1 MTFVR
6 IERARAGAAAP
17 DTPADLVELISPR
30 TNAASYT
37 PLEHLFAALSREGGV
52 SLEIG
57 GDASARRFYAR
68 LAGPH
73 ARTRLN
79 AQLSAA
85 YPQTR
90 ARPAPVDPARRQ
102 PGEQVAVVSLQLRE
116 PEYLPLRILRDSD
129 IASDRAPQ
137 ADPLLGVLA
146 ALRSMP
152 SPWRALAQLVM
163 EPAPRDWPRRH
174 VRRTLEH
181 ALEPER
187 AERVRAGSG
196 SGWGGAV
203 LAAVFLATVLV
214 LPRLWAV
221 YLTHGWLPVALFA
234 VLAAI
239 GLGALYA
246 MWMRLSERPLYDL
259 ELVKEKLSRPAARAE
274 LRLAVFAPDTVPQSE
289 LQATLDRLIAAY
301 HAYDLERGNR
311 SGAWRYRMLLM
322 RCAPRRL

>member
-6 IERARAGAAAP
+6 IEGARAGTAAP
-17 DTPADLVELISPR
+17 DTPPDLVELISPR

-57 GDASARRFYAR
+57 GDAGARRFYAR

-73 ARTRLN
+73 ARTHLN

-90 ARPAPVDPARRQ
+90 ARPAPVDPAQRQ

-146 ALRSMP
+146 ALGSMP

-196 SGWGGAV
+196 SGWGGVV
-203 LAAVFLATVLV
+203 LAALFLAAVVV
-214 LPRLWAV
+214 LPRPSAV
-221 YLTHGWLPVALFA
+221 YLMHGWFGVALFA
-234 VLAAI
+234 VPAAV

-246 MWMRLSERPLYDL
+246 VWMRLSERPLYDL

-289 LQATLDRLIAAY
+289 LPATLDRLVAAY
-301 HAYDLERGNR
+301 HA
-311 SGAWRYRMLLM
+311 
-322 RCAPRRL
+322 